1 MFRSVKSTIS
11 YYFGANNDEED
22 TPLTCDKSTQTDD
35 VEMQSVEMQSVEM
48 QSVETQS
55 VETQSIELFVPLTN
69 TTATNTDT
77 KPSDTNSNIEVNSLL
92 QQILEEVDEQ
102 SSSLQNNQSSSS
114 SAFTDDS
121 DEDEPCMPIDLRQYN
136 KSKPCPLSYK
146 KEELNKIENK
156 ISPTYSETLAYAKKK
171 AEQQDKH
178 QDKQQTKQQTNKK
191 FNLFNLSVEGSSHV
205 TDIKINPDM
214 LKLLEA
220 KKEEE
225 QEQNDSEEEEEYFNN
240 QRKQI
245 KHQVKHNASKKTIR
259 HAQSTPN
266 LKIKLPIYTKI
277 SPRKIPP
284 NAPRAQDSPKKT
296 IAIKKSLSSNEGY
309 KGYSLRQRKP
319 KTYKY

>member
-35 VEMQSVEMQSVEM
+35 VEMQSVE
-48 QSVETQS
+48 TKS

-77 KPSDTNSNIEVNSLL
+77 KSSDTNSKIEVNSLL
-92 QQILEEVDEQ
+92 QQILEEVDKSDEP

-136 KSKPCPLSYK
+136 KSKPCPLSHK
-146 KEELNKIENK
+146 KEELKKIENK
-156 ISPTYSETLAYAKKK
+156 ISPTYSQTLAYAKKK
-171 AEQQDKH
+171 AEQ

-225 QEQNDSEEEEEYFNN
+225 QEQNDSEEDEEEYVNN
-240 QRKQI
+240 QRKQMKI
-245 KHQVKHNASKKTIR
+245 KHQVKHNASKKIIR

-296 IAIKKSLSSNEGY
+296 MTIEESLSSNDEY

>member
-35 VEMQSVEMQSVEM
+35 VETQPVETKPVET

-55 VETQSIELFVPLTN
+55 VETQYIELCVPLTN
-69 TTATNTDT
+69 ITATNTDT

-171 AEQQDKH
+171 AKQPP
-178 QDKQQTKQQTNKK
+178 KQQTKQQTNKK
-191 FNLFNLSVEGSSHV
+191 FHLFNLSVEGSSHV

-225 QEQNDSEEEEEYFNN
+225 QEQNDSEEDEEEYLNN

-245 KHQVKHNASKKTIR
+245 KHQVKHNVSKKNIR

-296 IAIKKSLSSNEGY
+296 MAIKKSLSSNEGY